1 MRRRTGRLRDWSLLL
16 FCNLTWASQFTLVKL
31 VQERLGP
38 AFTTLVP
45 MTIATLL
52 LVPFVRREQR
62 LAGGARAVPGRDVWR
77 FVLLGVL
84 GQVAAQLCV
93 TWGTGLSLAANAA
106 LLQLALPA
114 VTALMAFAL
123 LGERMSG
130 LRWAGFALAIAGAVQ
145 CSGIDWGS
153 LQLADRRFL
162 LGNLLVLGGVAG
174 SAFYNVYGKRLLLLY
189 TPLEVLL
196 YSYYAVVAV
205 LLPFSLS
212 VEPDGPARLA
222 SAGAQAWLGLLLL
235 AFLQYLLSMVVFL
248 TVLTRLDATQAALSN
263 YLIPFFGVV
272 LAGIALGERLSGPM
286 LAGGA
291 LVLASTLLVTVYE
304 ERRSAAGHQTA
315 EPGARS

>member
-1 MRRRTGRLRDWSLLL
+1 VPRRTGRLRDWTLLL

-45 MTIATLL
+45 MAIATLL

-205 LLPFSLS
+205 LLPFSLR

-235 AFLQYLLSMVVFL
+235 ALFQYLLSMVVFL

-272 LAGIALGERLSGPM
+272 LAGLALGERLSGPM

-304 ERRSAAGHQTA
+304 ERGTPAGDQAA